1 MSTRYDE
8 PNRTARAANTVI
20 RWLAELG
27 ISIAGTRALRV
38 RGRKTGKQRGVVINL
53 LTVDGVDYVVSP
65 RGNTQW
71 ARNVRAAGV
80 VESGTALAQRTRAGI
95 SEVADDAKPELLQ
108 ALSGQVVLAG
118 QGLRRR
124 VDAGIQRRRVAR
136 RRTLH
141 PGIRAACGYPLSVSR
156 AYPVPARSALACSE
170 MLPPGHRRRQIAP
183 HAVEDSDDLG
193 AAPRWVPC
201 TPVHPSRPSG

>member
-1 MSTRYDE
+1 MATRYEE
-8 PNRTARAANTVI
+8 PNRAAQAANAVI

-80 VESGTALAQRTRAGI
+80 VEVGPRWRSRRARV
-95 SEVADDAKPELLQ
+95 SEVDDAAKPELLRRYL
-108 ALSGQVVLAG
+108 ARWYWQVKGYVAGLTPDSTDEQLLAG
-118 QGLRRR
+118 
-124 VDAGIQRRRVAR
+124 APTI
-136 RRTLH
+136 
-141 PGIRAACGYPLSVSR
+141 
-156 AYPVPARSALACSE
+156 PVFALE
-170 MLPPGHRRRQIAP
+170 
-183 HAVEDSDDLG
+183 
-193 AAPRWVPC
+193 
-201 TPVHPSRPSG
+201 PVR